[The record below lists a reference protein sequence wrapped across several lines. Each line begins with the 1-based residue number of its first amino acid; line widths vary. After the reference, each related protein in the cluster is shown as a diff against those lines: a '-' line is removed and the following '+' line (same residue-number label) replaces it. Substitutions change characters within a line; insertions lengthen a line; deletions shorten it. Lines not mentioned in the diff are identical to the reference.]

1 MNGQIECFNA
11 TMDAKIASFSN
22 QSRSNL
28 DDQLRFLTFNYNIAI
43 HSTTKIIP
51 FELMYGPSPVVPC
64 DSQNPIVSFQSYF
77 QYAPKLNQYISSLAD
92 TARRNIVLTQQSSK
106 SRYDTHRSDPSYNV
120 YGIVLIRNLHR
131 RHKLEVLYEGP
142 YRVIKRINHGT
153 YVVKQIRLH
162 HVVR

>member
-11 TMDAKIASFSN
+11 TMGAKLVSFSN

-64 DSQNPIVSFQSYF
+64 DPQNPIASFQSYF
-77 QYAPKLNQYISSLAD
+77 QYAPKLNRYISSLAD

-106 SRYDTHRSDPSYNV
+106 SW
-120 YGIVLIRNLHR
+120 YGMIHIDQILHTMCMALFLFEIFTLVTNWMFVTKVLI
-131 RHKLEVLYEGP
+131 VS
-142 YRVIKRINHGT
+142 
-153 YVVKQIRLH
+153 
-162 HVVR
+162 